1 MGISIQ
7 NVNKV
12 YYPEPDLLNV
22 TYSSAVFSKIPKKLF
37 RKKKNSKIASRF
49 SFCQNITKIPEYL
62 FKNYKEGED
71 FSYIFEGCK
80 NIRKIPENL
89 FKYNTK
95 AKNFNGAFAAMKI
108 ESIPENLFKNNPLAT
123 DFNGTFE
130 ASEIKTIPENLFKY
144 NNNVRDARRLFYQC
158 SNIINIPEKIID
170 FANKVKERTGDSID
184 IYGIFEGCTSASNY
198 SSIPEYMKRN

>member
-49 SFCQNITKIPEYL
+49 SFCQNITKIPE
-62 FKNYKEGED
+62 D
-71 FSYIFEGCK
+71 
-80 NIRKIPENL
+80 
-89 FKYNTK
+89 
-95 AKNFNGAFAAMKI
+95 
-108 ESIPENLFKNNPLAT
+108 LFKNNPLAT

-170 FANKVKERTGDSID
+170 FANKVKERTGDSIY
-184 IYGIFEGCTSASNY
+184 IYMVYLQIAHQHQTILVY
-198 SSIPEYMKRN
+198 QVI